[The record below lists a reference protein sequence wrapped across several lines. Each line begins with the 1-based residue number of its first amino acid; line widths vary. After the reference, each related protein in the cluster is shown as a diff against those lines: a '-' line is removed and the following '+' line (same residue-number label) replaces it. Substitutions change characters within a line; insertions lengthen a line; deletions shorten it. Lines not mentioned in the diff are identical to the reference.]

1 MSSFL
6 VVVNGEPYGSQS
18 AWSALKFCETL
29 LAQGHRLEQVF
40 FYQHGVLNAS
50 RMLMPASDE
59 LDLSQRWLDLHRE
72 HQVPLV
78 SCVSAGLRRGII
90 DAEAAE
96 DGGLDSANLASPF
109 ILGGL
114 GELVTTMQQ
123 VDRTVQF

>member
-18 AWSALKFCETL
+18 AWSALKFCESVI
-29 LAQGHRLEQVF
+29 AAGHRLEQVF
-40 FYQHGVLNAS
+40 FYQAGVLNAS

-59 LDLSQRWLDLHRE
+59 LNLLGRWQQLHQQ

-90 DAEAAE
+90 DTEAAE
-96 DGGLDSANLASPF
+96 DAGLDSANLASGF

-114 GELVTTMQQ
+114 GELVTTMQAA
-123 VDRTVQF
+123 DRTVQF